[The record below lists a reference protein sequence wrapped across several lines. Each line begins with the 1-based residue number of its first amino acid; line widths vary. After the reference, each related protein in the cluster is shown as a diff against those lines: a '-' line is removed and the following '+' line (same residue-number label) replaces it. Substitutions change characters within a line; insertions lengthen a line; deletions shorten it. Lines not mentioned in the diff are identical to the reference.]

1 MIKLHLLLKYS
12 LPVPYPY
19 SQLTPYLYSI
29 SEKDLAEKDFSK
41 SVFAA
46 E

>member
-1 MIKLHLLLKYS
+1 
-12 LPVPYPY
+12 
-19 SQLTPYLYSI
+19 LTPYLYSL

-46 E
+46 EHPYRVEAD